1 MSHTKR
7 TAPTQDIDPTPP
19 GTEPHPAPS
28 LRLRLAEGLA
38 LLIGL
43 FVFYTSFAGAFET
56 LIQRASFVAMIVAMA
71 VLLYPTGEKTRLRPL
86 GILLDVV
93 MVGWV
98 LVSCYYI
105 ISNFERIMNTLPFA
119 EGLDVW
125 LGFGTLLVILEL
137 ARRTASL
144 VFPIIVGG
152 MVAYAFFGDA
162 IPGSFGHRGFDIY
175 YITEVIF
182 LSDRGLW
189 GMLVSIASTTLAA
202 FILFGALLLHTG
214 AGQTFFD
221 LSARAGGASPGG
233 AAKIATIASGLF
245 GSISGSSVANIA
257 TTGNFTIP
265 LMKRLR
271 YPAPFA
277 GGVEAVASTGGQ
289 LAPPI
294 MGTAAFVMAE
304 LVGVNYWTIAAV
316 AFLPAALFYLGVF
329 STVHMIA
336 KRTGLGEVLG
346 EDLPDWRAA
355 VSWRRL
361 APIAAGI
368 AGLAWGIWNGN
379 SIQLTACYGMIGII
393 VAYTVA
399 TLTGGGSLREVAG
412 TLIRAFRDG
421 GKGVVIVGIL
431 LVAAQVFVAMVNLT
445 GVGVA
450 VTSQILSVAGDNIWV
465 IASIM
470 AIVCL
475 IAGMGLPTSAAY
487 VLVAAVFAPVLIQQG
502 LNPVMVHLFV
512 LYYAALSV
520 ITPPV
525 CVAVFVSSTIAG
537 APWLSVARD
546 TLRLG
551 GVAYALPML
560 FIAYPGLLLQGG
572 AEAIAHAILSG
583 AVFVLAVAAL
593 FAGQPIARIGPLASL
608 LWIVIAVLALMPG
621 WGPSLVAALLLAGA
635 FSRLAGQANPRR
647 DEVGT

>member
-1 MSHTKR
+1 M
-7 TAPTQDIDPTPP
+7 TATQDVDPAPP
-19 GTEPHPAPS
+19 GAGAAPEPS

-38 LLIGL
+38 LVIGC

-56 LIQRASFVAMIVAMA
+56 LNQRAGFVAMIAAMA
-71 VLLYPTGEKTRLRPL
+71 VLLYPTGGGRRWRPL
-86 GILLDVV
+86 GIALDLL

-98 LVSCYYI
+98 LAAALYVI
-105 ISNFERIMNTLPFA
+105 WNFERIMVQLPFA
-119 EGLDVW
+119 EPVDAW
-125 LGFGTLLVILEL
+125 LGFGTLLVVLEL

-144 VFPIIVGG
+144 VFPVIVGG
-152 MVAYAFFGDA
+152 MVLYAFFGA
-162 IPGSFGHRGFDIY
+162 SIPGAFGHRGFDLF
-175 YITEVIF
+175 YITEVMF

-233 AAKIATIASGLF
+233 AAKIATVASGLF

-277 GGVEAVASTGGQ
+277 AAVEAVASTGGQ

-329 STVHMIA
+329 TTVHLYA
-336 KRTGLGEVLG
+336 KRTGLGAVDDG
-346 EDLPDWRAA
+346 DLPDWRAA
-355 VSWRRL
+355 LNWRRL
-361 APIAAGI
+361 APIGAGI
-368 AGLAWGIWNGN
+368 AGLAWGIWQGR
-379 SIQLTACYGMIGII
+379 SIELTACYGMIGI
-393 VAYTVA
+393 VLAFAVA
-399 TLTGGGSLREVAG
+399 TLTGGGTAGDVVRTVLRA
-412 TLIRAFRDG
+412 LRDG
-421 GKGVVIVGIL
+421 GRGVVIVGIL

-450 VTSQILSVAGDNIWV
+450 VTSQILALAGGNTWVVA
-465 IASIM
+465 AIM
-470 AIVCL
+470 AVVCL
-475 IAGMGLPTSAAY
+475 VAGMGLPTSAAY

-502 LNPVMVHLFV
+502 LDPVTVHLFV

-525 CVAVFVSSTIAG
+525 CVAVFVAATIAE
-537 APWLSVARD
+537 APWLKVARD

-560 FIAYPGLLLQGG
+560 FIAYPGLLLNGG
-572 AEAIAHAILSG
+572 AEAIAHAALSG
-583 AVFVLAVAAL
+583 VVFVLAVAAL
-593 FAGQPIARIGPLASL
+593 FAGQGVRWLGPLAPPF
-608 LWIVIAVLALMPG
+608 WVAVA
-621 WGPSLVAALLLAGA
+621 VAALLPGWVPSLGALAALVAGFAVARRGA
-635 FSRLAGQANPRR
+635 ARAA
-647 DEVGT
+647 

>member
-1 MSHTKR
+1 MT
-7 TAPTQDIDPTPP
+7 TQDINVELATA
-19 GTEPHPAPS
+19 EPLPRTLRERAVAGLS
-28 LRLRLAEGLA
+28 LI
-38 LLIGL
+38 IGV

-56 LIQRASFVAMIVAMA
+56 LIQRAIFVALIVCMG
-71 VLLYPTGEKTRLRPL
+71 VMLFPTGQDRRWRPL
-86 GILLDVV
+86 GVALDLA
-93 MVGWV
+93 MAAWV
-98 LVSCYYI
+98 IGSAAYVI
-105 ISNFERIMNTLPFA
+105 WNFEEIMTSLPFA
-119 EGLDVW
+119 EPLDAW

-137 ARRTASL
+137 ARRSASL

-162 IPGSFGHRGFDIY
+162 IPGSFGHRGFDAF
-175 YITEVIF
+175 YITEVMF

-265 LMKRLR
+265 LMKRLN

-277 GGVEAVASTGGQ
+277 AAVEAVASTGGQ

-329 STVHMIA
+329 TTVHLIA
-336 KRTGLGEVLG
+336 KRTGLGQVAQD
-346 EDLPDWRAA
+346 DLPDWRAA
-355 VSWRRL
+355 LNWRRM
-361 APIAAGI
+361 APILAGI

-393 VAYTVA
+393 LAYSVA
-399 TLTGGGSLREVAG
+399 TLTGGGTLREVVA
-412 TLIRAFRDG
+412 TLVRAFQDG

-450 VTSQILSVAGDNIWV
+450 VTSQILAFAGDNIWI

-470 AIVCL
+470 AVVCL

-502 LNPVMVHLFV
+502 LDPLMVHLFV

-525 CVAVFVSSTIAG
+525 CVAVFVSSTIAD
-537 APWLSVARD
+537 APWLKVARD

-551 GVAYALPML
+551 GTAYALPML
-560 FIAYPGLLLQGG
+560 FLAYPGLLLNGG
-572 AEAIAHAILSG
+572 PEAIVHAILSG
-583 AVFVLAVAAL
+583 TVFVLAFAAL
-593 FAGQPIARIGPLASL
+593 FAGHPIARLGPVAPLA
-608 LWIVIAVLALMPG
+608 WIAIAVLALLPG
-621 WGPSLVAALLLAGA
+621 WAPSVVAVVGLVAAYAMGA
-635 FSRLAGQANPRR
+635 CASRRLA
-647 DEVGT
+647 

>member
-1 MSHTKR
+1 M
-7 TAPTQDIDPTPP
+7 ATQDIDPGLAT
-19 GTEPHPAPS
+19 GNSEARS
-28 LRLRLAEGLA
+28 LRMRAAEAIAVG
-38 LLIGL
+38 IGL
-43 FVFYTSFAGAFET
+43 FVFYTSFFGAFET
-56 LIQRASFVAMIVAMA
+56 LIQRASFVGLIVIMA
-71 VLLYPTGEKTRLRPL
+71 VLLYPTGQGKRWRGL
-86 GILLDVV
+86 GIAIDILMAAWVIASAIYVV
-93 MVGWV
+93 A
-98 LVSCYYI
+98 
-105 ISNFERIMNTLPFA
+105 NFERIMVQLPFA
-119 EGLDVW
+119 EPLDVW
-125 LGFGTLLVILEL
+125 LGFGTLIVILEL

-162 IPGSFGHRGFDIY
+162 IPGAFGHRGFDIY

-316 AFLPAALFYLGVF
+316 AFMPAFLFYLGVF
-329 STVHMIA
+329 TTIHLIA
-336 KRTGLGEVLG
+336 KRTNLGQVDAS
-346 EDLPDWRAA
+346 DLPDWKAA
-355 VSWRRL
+355 LNWQRL
-361 APIAAGI
+361 APILAGI

-379 SIQLTACYGMIGII
+379 SIQLTACFGMIGII
-393 VAYTVA
+393 VAYSIGTLAGGGTLSEIAA
-399 TLTGGGSLREVAG
+399 TLL
-412 TLIRAFRDG
+412 RAFRDG

-445 GVGVA
+445 GVGIA
-450 VTSQILSVAGDNIWV
+450 VTSQIIGVAGGNIWA

-470 AIVCL
+470 AVVCL

-502 LNPVMVHLFV
+502 LDPVMVHLFV

-525 CVAVFVSSTIAG
+525 CVAVFVSSTIAQ
-537 APWLSVARD
+537 APWTRVARD

-551 GVAYALPML
+551 GVGYALPML

-572 AEAIAHAILSG
+572 TAEIAHAAFSG
-583 AVFVLAVAAL
+583 IVFVIAVAAL
-593 FAGQPIARIGPLASL
+593 SANQRVRMVRKGSALV
-608 LWIVIAVLALMPG
+608 WITIAVLALLPG
-621 WGPSLVAALLLAGA
+621 WTASIMAAVVLIASLRWPDPVTAPA
-635 FSRLAGQANPRR
+635 
-647 DEVGT
+647 

>member
-1 MSHTKR
+1 MT
-7 TAPTQDIDPTPP
+7 TQDIDPAPP
-19 GTEPHPAPS
+19 GTEPSQHPS

-38 LLIGL
+38 LLIGV

-56 LIQRASFVAMIVAMA
+56 LNQRASFVAMIVAMA
-71 VLLYPTGEKTRLRPL
+71 LLLYPTGGGRRWRPL
-86 GILLDVV
+86 GIALDVL
-93 MVGWV
+93 MFAWV
-98 LVSCYYI
+98 LAAAVYVI
-105 ISNFERIMNTLPFA
+105 ANFERIMVQLPFA
-119 EGLDVW
+119 EPLDAW
-125 LGFGTLLVILEL
+125 LGFGTLLVVLEL

-152 MVAYAFFGDA
+152 MVAYAFYGDA
-162 IPGSFGHRGFDIY
+162 IPGAFGHRGFDLY

-329 STVHMIA
+329 TTVHLIA
-336 KRTGLGEVLG
+336 KRTGLGQVAG
-346 EDLPDWRAA
+346 EELPDWRAA
-355 VSWRRL
+355 LSLRRL
-361 APIAAGI
+361 APILAGI
-368 AGLAWGIWNGN
+368 AGLSWGIWNGN

-393 VAYTVA
+393 GAFTA
-399 TLTGGGSLREVAG
+399 AQLTTGTPPRAIAS

-450 VTSQILSVAGDNIWV
+450 VTSQILAVAGDNIWV
-465 IASIM
+465 IAGIM
-470 AIVCL
+470 AVVCL

-502 LNPVMVHLFV
+502 LDPVMVHLFV

-525 CVAVFVSSTIAG
+525 CVAVFVSSTIAQ

-551 GVAYALPML
+551 GTAYALPML
-560 FIAYPGLLLQGG
+560 FIAYPGLLLTGG
-572 AEAIAHAILSG
+572 PEAIALAILSG
-583 AVFVLAVAAL
+583 VTFILAVASL
-593 FAGQPIARIGPLASL
+593 FAGQPVAWLGRLAPV
-608 LWIVIAVLALMPG
+608 LWIAVAITALIPH
-621 WGPSLVAALLLAGA
+621 WGASFGALALLLAGHA
-635 FSRLAGQANPRR
+635 PAIAKPKGGA
-647 DEVGT
+647 V

>member
-1 MSHTKR
+1 MTQ
-7 TAPTQDIDPTPP
+7 QDIDPAPP
-19 GTEPHPAPS
+19 GAEPGTQPS
-28 LRLRLAEGLA
+28 LRIRAAEALA

-56 LIQRASFVAMIVAMA
+56 LNQRATFVAMIVAMA
-71 VLLYPTGEKTRLRPL
+71 VLLYPTGGGRRWRPL
-86 GILLDVV
+86 GIALDMA

-98 LVSCYYI
+98 IASAAYVI
-105 ISNFERIMNTLPFA
+105 VNFERIMVQLPFA
-119 EGLDVW
+119 EPVDAW
-125 LGFGTLLVILEL
+125 LGFGTLLIVLEL
-137 ARRTASL
+137 ARRTASI

-152 MVAYAFFGDA
+152 MVAYAFFGDLV
-162 IPGSFGHRGFDIY
+162 PGPLGHRGFDAY

-221 LSARAGGASPGG
+221 LSARAGGSSPGG
-233 AAKIATIASGLF
+233 AAKIATVASGLF

-265 LMKRLR
+265 LMKRLN
-271 YPAPFA
+271 YPPSFA
-277 GGVEAVASTGGQ
+277 AAVEAVASTGGQ

-329 STVHMIA
+329 TTVHLIA
-336 KRTGLGEVLG
+336 KRTGLGSVGDE
-346 EDLPDWRAA
+346 ELPDWRAA
-355 VSWRRL
+355 LTWRRL
-361 APIAAGI
+361 APILAGI

-393 VAYTVA
+393 LAFTVG
-399 TLTGGGSLREVAG
+399 TLTAGGGIRDVVS
-412 TLIRAFRDG
+412 TLVRAFRDG

-450 VTSQILSVAGDNIWV
+450 ITSQILAFAGDSIWL
-465 IASIM
+465 IAVIM
-470 AIVCL
+470 AVVCL

-502 LNPVMVHLFV
+502 LDPVMVHLFV

-525 CVAVFVSSTIAG
+525 CVAVFVAATIAD
-537 APWLSVARD
+537 APWLRVARD

-551 GVAYALPML
+551 GTAYALPML
-560 FIAYPGLLLQGG
+560 FIAYPGLLLSGG
-572 AEAIAHAILSG
+572 PEAIAHAVLSG
-583 AVFVLAVAAL
+583 VVFVLAVSAL
-593 FAGQPIARIGPLASL
+593 FAGQPIARLGPLAPL
-608 LWIVIAVLALMPG
+608 MWIAVGVLALLPG
-621 WGPSLVAALLLAGA
+621 WLPSLAAALLLVAGFLPVIA
-635 FSRLAGQANPRR
+635 GSRRR
-647 DEVGT
+647 SV

>member
-1 MSHTKR
+1 MT
-7 TAPTQDIDPTPP
+7 TQDVDPAPP
-19 GTEPHPAPS
+19 GVEPAPAAS
-28 LRLRLAEGLA
+28 PLRLRLAEGLA
-38 LLIGL
+38 LLIGI

-56 LIQRASFVAMIVAMA
+56 LIQRASFVTMIVTMA
-71 VLLYPTGEKTRLRPL
+71 VLLYPTGGGRRWRPL
-86 GILLDVV
+86 GIALDLA

-98 LVSCYYI
+98 LVSAVYVI
-105 ISNFERIMNTLPFA
+105 LNFERIMTSLPFA
-119 EGLDVW
+119 EPVDVW
-125 LGFGTLLVILEL
+125 LSFGTLLVVLEL

-144 VFPIIVGG
+144 VFPLIVGG

-162 IPGSFGHRGFDIY
+162 IPGSFGHRGFDRF
-175 YITEVIF
+175 YITEVMF

-233 AAKIATIASGLF
+233 AAKIATVASGLF

-265 LMKRLR
+265 LMRRLN

-277 GGVEAVASTGGQ
+277 AGVEAVASTGGQ

-316 AFLPAALFYLGVF
+316 AFLPAFLFYLGVF
-329 STVHMIA
+329 TTVHLIA
-336 KRTGLGEVLG
+336 KRTGLGAVDQA
-346 EDLPDWRAA
+346 DLPDWRAA
-355 VSWRRL
+355 LNWRRM
-361 APIAAGI
+361 APILAGVG
-368 AGLAWGIWNGN
+368 GLAWGIWNGN
-379 SIQLTACYGMIGII
+379 SIELTACYGMIGII
-393 VAYTVA
+393 VAYAVA
-399 TLTGGGSLREVAG
+399 TLTGGGSAREVAA
-412 TLIRAFRDG
+412 TLIRAFQDG

-450 VTSQILSVAGDNIWV
+450 VTSQILAFAGDNIWV
-465 IASIM
+465 IAGVM
-470 AIVCL
+470 AVVCL

-502 LNPVMVHLFV
+502 LDPLMVHLFV

-525 CVAVFVSSTIAG
+525 CVAVFVAATIAD
-537 APWLSVARD
+537 APWLKVARD

-551 GVAYALPML
+551 GTAYALPML
-560 FIAYPGLLLQGG
+560 FLAYPGLLLNGG
-572 AEAIAHAILSG
+572 PEAIAHAVLSG
-583 AVFVLAVAAL
+583 VTFVLAFAAL
-593 FAGQPIARIGPLASL
+593 FAAQPVRWLGLAAPL
-608 LWIVIAVLALMPG
+608 LWICAAILALLPG
-621 WGPSLVAALLLAGA
+621 WVPSLAATALVAAGFMAG
-635 FSRLAGQANPRR
+635 SRSARR
-647 DEVGT
+647 GTA

>member
-1 MSHTKR
+1 M
-7 TAPTQDIDPTPP
+7 A
-19 GTEPHPAPS
+19 PHPSDPVRAMPSDAPDAPPVPRS
-28 LRLRLAEGLA
+28 LRERGADMLA
-38 LLIGL
+38 LGIGL
-43 FVFYTSFAGAFET
+43 FVFYTSFFGAFET
-56 LIQRASFVAMIVAMA
+56 LNQRAGFVAMIVTMA
-71 VLLYPTGEKTRLRPL
+71 VLLYPTAGKSRLRPL
-86 GILLDVV
+86 GIVLDLA

-98 LVSCYYI
+98 LVSAIYVI
-105 ISNFERIMNTLPFA
+105 ANFERIMVQLPFA
-119 EGLDVW
+119 EPLDVW

-162 IPGSFGHRGFDIY
+162 IPGAFGHRGFDIY

-245 GSISGSSVANIA
+245 GSISGATVANIA

-304 LVGVNYWTIAAV
+304 LVGVNYWTIVAV
-316 AFLPAALFYLGVF
+316 AFLPALLFYIGVF
-329 STVHMIA
+329 TTVHLIA
-336 KRTGLGEVLG
+336 KRTGLGQVDASE
-346 EDLPDWRAA
+346 LPDWRAA
-355 VSWRRL
+355 LNWRRL
-361 APIAAGI
+361 APILAGV
-368 AGLAWGIWNGN
+368 AGLGWGIWNGN

-393 VAYTVA
+393 VAYTIA
-399 TLTGGGSLREVAG
+399 TLTGGGTWREVAA
-412 TLIRAFRDG
+412 TLIRALRDG

-450 VTSQILSVAGDNIWV
+450 VTSQILAFAGDSIWL
-465 IASIM
+465 IAVIM
-470 AIVCL
+470 AGVCL

-502 LNPVMVHLFV
+502 LDPVMVHLFV

-525 CVAVFVSSTIAG
+525 CVAVFVSSTIAR
-537 APWLSVARD
+537 APWLAVARD

-551 GVAYALPML
+551 GTAYALPML
-560 FIAYPGLLLQGG
+560 FIAYPGLLLSGG
-572 AEAIAHAILSG
+572 PAEIALAMVSG
-583 AVFVLAVAAL
+583 TVFVVAVAAL
-593 FAGQPIARIGPLASL
+593 FAGQPVARLGPLSPL
-608 LWIVIAVLALMPG
+608 YWLGVCGLAILHG
-621 WGPSLVAALLLAGA
+621 WAPSLCAVVLLILG
-635 FSRLAGQANPRR
+635 FRMAGQSSRTALS
-647 DEVGT
+647 

>member
-1 MSHTKR
+1 MT
-7 TAPTQDIDPTPP
+7 TQDVDPAPP
-19 GTEPHPAPS
+19 GVEPAPAAS
-28 LRLRLAEGLA
+28 PLRLRLAEGLA
-38 LLIGL
+38 LLIGI

-56 LIQRASFVAMIVAMA
+56 LIQRASFVTMIVTMA
-71 VLLYPTGEKTRLRPL
+71 VLLYPTGGGRRWRPL
-86 GILLDVV
+86 GIALDLA

-98 LVSCYYI
+98 LASAVYVI
-105 ISNFERIMNTLPFA
+105 LNFERIMTSLPFA
-119 EGLDVW
+119 EPVDVW
-125 LGFGTLLVILEL
+125 LSFGTLLVVLEL

-144 VFPIIVGG
+144 VFPLIVGG
-152 MVAYAFFGDA
+152 MVAYAFFGDS
-162 IPGSFGHRGFDIY
+162 IPGSFGHRGFDRF
-175 YITEVIF
+175 YITEVMF

-265 LMKRLR
+265 LMKRLN

-277 GGVEAVASTGGQ
+277 GAVEAVASTGGQ

-336 KRTGLGEVLG
+336 RRTGLGEVSG
-346 EDLPDWRAA
+346 EELPDWRAA
-355 VSWRRL
+355 LSVPRL

-379 SIQLTACYGMIGII
+379 SIELTACYGMIGII
-393 VAYTVA
+393 AAYTVA
-399 TLTGGGSLREVAG
+399 TLAGGGTVREVVA
-412 TLIRAFRDG
+412 TLVRAFRDG

-450 VTSQILSVAGDNIWV
+450 ITSQILAVAGDNIWV
-465 IASIM
+465 IAIIM
-470 AIVCL
+470 AAVCL

-502 LNPVMVHLFV
+502 LDPVMVHLFV

-525 CVAVFVSSTIAG
+525 CVAVFVSATIAD
-537 APWLSVARD
+537 APWLKVARD

-572 AEAIAHAILSG
+572 AGEIAHAVLSG
-583 AVFVLAVAAL
+583 VVFVLAAAAL
-593 FAGQPIARIGPLASL
+593 FAGQRVRWLGPAAPL
-608 LWIVIAVLALMPG
+608 LWIAVAVLALLPG
-621 WGPSLVAALLLAGA
+621 WTASLLALVLLAGGFLPA
-635 FSRLAGQANPRR
+635 KPRAR
-647 DEVGT
+647 RSA

>member
-1 MSHTKR
+1 M
-7 TAPTQDIDPTPP
+7 APQDTDPV
-19 GTEPHPAPS
+19 PADQPVS
-28 LRLRLAEGLA
+28 VTGNLRERAANGLA
-38 LLIGL
+38 LIIGL
-43 FVFYTSFAGAFET
+43 FVFYTSFFGAFET
-56 LIQRASFVAMIVAMA
+56 LIQRAGFVAMIVTMA
-71 VLLYPTGEKTRLRPL
+71 VLLYPTGGKSRWRPL
-86 GILLDVV
+86 GIVLDIA

-98 LVSCYYI
+98 LVSAVYV
-105 ISNFERIMNTLPFA
+105 ISNFERIMVQLPFA
-119 EGLDVW
+119 EPIDAW

-152 MVAYAFFGDA
+152 MVAYAFFGDV
-162 IPGSFGHRGFDIY
+162 IPGAFGHRGFDAF
-175 YITEVIF
+175 YITEVMF

-304 LVGVNYWTIAAV
+304 LVGVNYWTIVAV
-316 AFLPAALFYLGVF
+316 AFLPALLFYIGVF
-329 STVHMIA
+329 TTVHLVA
-336 KRTGLGEVLG
+336 KRTGLGQVDAD
-346 EDLPDWRAA
+346 DLPDWRAA
-355 VSWRRL
+355 LDWRRL
-361 APIAAGI
+361 APILAGV

-379 SIQLTACYGMIGII
+379 SIQLTACYGMIGIM
-393 VAYTVA
+393 VAYAIA
-399 TLTGGGSLREVAG
+399 TLTGGGTWHEIAT
-412 TLIRAFRDG
+412 TLVRAFRDG

-450 VTSQILSVAGDNIWV
+450 VTSQILAVAGDSIWT
-465 IASIM
+465 IAVIM
-470 AIVCL
+470 AGVCL

-502 LNPVMVHLFV
+502 LDPVMVHLFV

-525 CVAVFVSSTIAG
+525 CVAVFVSSTIAQ
-537 APWLSVARD
+537 APWLTVARD

-551 GVAYALPML
+551 GTAYALPML

-572 AEAIAHAILSG
+572 PVEIALAMVSG
-583 AVFVLAVAAL
+583 TAFVVAVAAL
-593 FAGQPIARIGPLASL
+593 FAGQPVIRLGALAPLFWAGTALLALLHGWAPSL
-608 LWIVIAVLALMPG
+608 IAVAL
-621 WGPSLVAALLLAGA
+621 LVAGFRLTPNATQRAL
-635 FSRLAGQANPRR
+635 S
-647 DEVGT
+647 

>member
-1 MSHTKR
+1 MQTD
-7 TAPTQDIDPTPP
+7 AAP
-19 GTEPHPAPS
+19 GTEPPLPDTLRTRAIAFIS
-28 LRLRLAEGLA
+28 LV
-38 LLIGL
+38 IGL
-43 FVFYTSFAGAFET
+43 FVFYTSFLGAFET
-56 LIQRASFVAMIVAMA
+56 LIQRAIFVGMITIMGVLLFPLGEGKRWRLIGAALDGAMA
-71 VLLYPTGEKTRLRPL
+71 LFVLGS
-86 GILLDVV
+86 VA
-93 MVGWV
+93 
-98 LVSCYYI
+98 YI
-105 ISNFERIMNTLPFA
+105 IANFERIMVELPFA
-119 EGLDVW
+119 ETLDMV

-137 ARRTASL
+137 ARRSASL
-144 VFPIIVGG
+144 IFPIIVGG

-162 IPGSFGHRGFDIY
+162 IPGAFGHRGFGAG

-221 LSARAGGASPGG
+221 LSARAGGKSPGG
-233 AAKIATIASGLF
+233 AAKISTIASGLF

-265 LMKRLR
+265 LMKRLK

-316 AFLPAALFYLGVF
+316 AIMPAFLFYLGVF
-329 STVHMIA
+329 ATVHMIA
-336 KRTGLGEVLG
+336 RKRNLGAVDA

-355 VSWRRL
+355 LNWRRM
-361 APIAAGI
+361 APILAGI
-368 AGLAWGIWNGN
+368 VGLAYGIMNGN
-379 SIQLTACYGMIGII
+379 SIQLTACFGMIGII
-393 VAYTVA
+393 VAYTFA
-399 TLTGGGSLREVAG
+399 TLTGGGTIKEVVL
-412 TLIRAFRDG
+412 TLIRALQDG

-431 LVAAQVFVAMVNLT
+431 LVAAQVFVSMVNLT

-450 VTSQILSVAGDNIWV
+450 VTSSILSFAGDNIWL
-465 IASIM
+465 IAGIM
-470 AIVCL
+470 AVVCL

-502 LNPVMVHLFV
+502 LDPLMVHLFV

-525 CVAVFVSSTIAG
+525 CVAVFVAATIAK
-537 APWLSVARD
+537 APWLTVARD

-551 GVAYALPML
+551 GTAYAIPML
-560 FIAYPGLLLQGG
+560 FIAYPGMLLNGG
-572 AEAIAHAILSG
+572 PEQIALALTSGVGFTLSI
-583 AVFVLAVAAL
+583 AAL
-593 FAGQPIARIGPLASL
+593 AAGRSLRVAGPLAPL
-608 LWIVIAVLALMPG
+608 VWITLAVLAAIPAWLPTAIALVG
-621 WGPSLVAALLLAGA
+621 LVATM
-635 FSRLAGQANPRR
+635 RLPHPADRIAPA
-647 DEVGT
+647 